1 MKGGDNM
8 KQVSYRRGKVAC
20 LLLLVLFLL
29 SVLDKN
35 PEMPSPDE
43 VPYLGYTQTASVPC
57 VLEEDTGIIPDF
69 INAEET
75 FYAGHAVVLSRS
87 TVRRLTNTRADLTCH
102 EATGYGIFCILLT
115 LMLFYLTAAFLC
127 SRQFI
132 IRYIHDQDGQKNKLL
147 YSEI

>member
-1 MKGGDNM
+1 M
-8 KQVSYRRGKVAC
+8 KQASYRRSKIAC
-20 LLLLVLFLL
+20 LLLLILFLL

-35 PEMPSPDE
+35 PEMPSADE
-43 VPYLGYTQTASVPC
+43 IPYLGYTQAASVPC

-75 FYAGHAVVLSRS
+75 FYAGHAVILNRS
-87 TVRRLTNTRADLTCH
+87 TIRRLTNTRVDLTCH
-102 EATGYGIFCILLT
+102 EATGYGVFCILLT
-115 LMLFYLTAAFLC
+115 LMLFYLAAAFLC

-147 YSEI
+147 YSES